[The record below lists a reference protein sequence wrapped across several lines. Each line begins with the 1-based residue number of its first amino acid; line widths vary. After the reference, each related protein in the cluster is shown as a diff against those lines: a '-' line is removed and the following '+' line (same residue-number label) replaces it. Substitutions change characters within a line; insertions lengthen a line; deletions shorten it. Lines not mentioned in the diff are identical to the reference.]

1 MIVTQAISSSSLDLE
16 MRSTP
21 ISLRQALRE
30 ATSDAHERLHLH
42 AGFAAIQNGT
52 IELAQYRALLF
63 RLYGFY
69 QPFEAAMAI
78 AAERSTWLQDDLAA
92 VTVSGDTLATI
103 PRCSAFPRFDT
114 PASKLGALY
123 VVEGSTLGGR
133 TLARNLDRLLGSHVM
148 AGRRFLV
155 GRGSRTNAAWTAFLA
170 RLTAAGN
177 TPTGRAEIVESAVT
191 TFSIFEGWLRGWGT
205 LRQ

>member
-1 MIVTQAISSSSLDLE
+1 MTAARSFAPSSADYRKTLTA
-16 MRSTP
+16 M
-21 ISLRQALRE
+21 SLRQTLRE
-30 ATSDAHERLHLH
+30 ATSGAHGRLHLH

-52 IELAQYRALLF
+52 IELAQYRAILV

-69 QPFEAAMAI
+69 RPFEAAVAI
-78 AAERSTWLQDDLAA
+78 AADRSTWLQEDLAA
-92 VTVSGDTLATI
+92 VSVGSNALATI

-114 PASKLGALY
+114 PASQLGALY

-133 TLARNLDRLLGSHVM
+133 TLARNLDQLLGSHV

-155 GRGSRTNAAWTAFLA
+155 GRGSQTNAAWIAFLA

-177 TPTGRAEIVESAVT
+177 TPTGREEIVEAAVT
-191 TFSIFEGWLRGWGT
+191 TFSIFEEWLRGWSK
-205 LRQ
+205 LQQ

>member
-1 MIVTQAISSSSLDLE
+1 MTAARSFAPSSADYRKTLTA
-16 MRSTP
+16 M
-21 ISLRQALRE
+21 SLRQTLRE
-30 ATSDAHERLHLH
+30 ATSEIHERLHLH

-52 IELAQYRALLF
+52 IELAQYRAVLI

-92 VTVSGDTLATI
+92 MTVSGDTLTTI

-114 PASKLGALY
+114 PASQLGALY

-133 TLARNLDRLLGSHVM
+133 TLARNLDPLLGSHVM

-155 GRGSRTNAAWTAFLA
+155 GRGSQTNAAWTAFLA

-177 TPTGRAEIVESAVT
+177 TPTGRAEIVEAAVT
-191 TFSIFEGWLRGWGT
+191 TFSIFEEWLRGWSN
-205 LRQ
+205 LQQ